1 MNTEDA
7 LSKWR
12 SETFYSKE
20 PETLAWLDH
29 FGSKITSLVDVGANL
44 GLYSLYWLTLNAKN
58 FSLACEPFLPN
69 IQMLITNLELN
80 NFRSRCDIV
89 ESPLSEVKQMV
100 NPVIYDERIGASGFT
115 IRSVSRLDTI
125 RGVETTTLDDVL
137 SRISGL
143 CILKIDTD
151 GTDFEILKGARLSL
165 TQGKIVSILIESS
178 ERQQIEI
185 AKFLNSYNFILD
197 ETLNY
202 NKDHSD
208 LRRIASGK
216 IERNR
221 IYSLKL
227 SV

>member
-1 MNTEDA
+1 M
-7 LSKWR
+7 
-12 SETFYSKE
+12 
-20 PETLAWLDH
+20 AWLDH
-29 FGSKITSLVDVGANL
+29 FGSKISLLVDVGANL
-44 GLYSLYWLTLNAKN
+44 GLYSLYWLTLNAKS
-58 FSLACEPFLPN
+58 FSLACEPFIPN

-89 ESPLSEVKQMV
+89 QSPLTKVKQKV
-100 NPVIYDERIGASGFT
+100 NPVITDERIGASGFK
-115 IRSVSRLDTI
+115 ISDVDQNGHG
-125 RGVETTTLDDVL
+125 RGVETTTLDEVL
-137 SRISGL
+137 SLIDGL

-165 TQGKIVSILIESS
+165 SQGKIVSVLIESP
-178 ERQQIEI
+178 EGQQIEI
-185 AKFLNSYNFILD
+185 AEFLNEYNLILD

-202 NKDHSD
+202 NKNHSD

-227 SV
+227 PV